1 MISRILFLIQFGL
14 SLHSIVATIQLYI
27 GMPVSI
33 LECQYRNVYC
43 NAIVST
49 FLLMFDKTVLEES
62 ELIMGNKDTNL
73 SMQANMFT
81 MEVAIL
87 WWLNL

>member
-1 MISRILFLIQFGL
+1 MISRILFLTQFGL
-14 SLHSIVATIQLYI
+14 LSHSIVGTIQLYI

-33 LECQYRNVYC
+33 LECQYRNVCC